1 MSGGK
6 GVGGARSVCA
16 RTCLRVVVA
25 AAVGAVLAEAA
36 GVKRAVASVV
46 LVVVLV
52 LRWGSVAIC
61 SRDERRR
68 HEQAPGK
75 CRRARG
81 SQT

>member
-16 RTCLRVVVA
+16 RTRLRVVVA

-52 LRWGSVAIC
+52 LRWGVG
-61 SRDERRR
+61 RNL
-68 HEQAPGK
+68 QQG
-75 CRRARG
+75 
-81 SQT
+81 

>member
-16 RTCLRVVVA
+16 RTRLRVVVA

-61 SRDERRR
+61 SRDEGT
-68 HEQAPGK
+68 HAAGT
-75 CRRARG
+75 
-81 SQT
+81 STW